1 MSEVEVDFKHPGA
14 CEAEK
19 KDAKLADKNVT
30 QVWKKR
36 IGSEDPFKAA
46 LQTEKVPSPPL
57 Y

>member
-19 KDAKLADKNVT
+19 KDAKLAYKNVT